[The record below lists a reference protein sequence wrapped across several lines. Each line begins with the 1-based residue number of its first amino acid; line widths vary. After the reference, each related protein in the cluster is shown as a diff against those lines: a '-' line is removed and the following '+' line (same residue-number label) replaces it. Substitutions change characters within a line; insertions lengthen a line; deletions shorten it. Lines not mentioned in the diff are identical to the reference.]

1 MTEPADTL
9 NDNILMDMTDSL
21 ITGAFSYLIVRVL
34 SGKSASFKSIV
45 NMNTAKEMV
54 MSGGGVAVY
63 RRAVRPMLNGAL
75 KQGGL
80 DGVVL

>member
-34 SGKSASFKSIV
+34 SGKSVTFKSIV
-45 NMNTAKEMV
+45 NMNTAKEAV
-54 MSGGGVAVY
+54 MAGGGVAVY

-75 KQGGL
+75 KQSGL
-80 DGVVL
+80 DGVAL